1 MGRDAKTGGSIT
13 SPRFFFR
20 ERRKENG
27 SCYRK
32 NFGRTAFAFLF
43 GAHKVRIY
51 RVLHMVICA
60 LGALISV
67 QLLWDAADVCNGL
80 MAIPNLFSLILFGN
94 IVVKDAKDFFS
105 SYDRRQIEKT

>member
-1 MGRDAKTGGSIT
+1 MS
-13 SPRFFFR
+13 SPVLFLQ
-20 ERRKENG
+20 RRKENG

-51 RVLHMVICA
+51 RVLNMVICA

-94 IVVKDAKDFFS
+94 IVVKDAKDFFF